1 MICPDCSQAEMTQ
14 KKETIRYEESGLSN
28 VVLKNIHVRHCPN
41 CGNQLVSIPNLS
53 GLHRYIAV
61 ALVLKP
67 ERVTPEEVS
76 YLRKSLGWSKAH
88 FARKLHVRPEQVSRW
103 ESKKK
108 PVPMS
113 VQGELLL
120 RTLVAMGQ
128 KIDDYKEHLE
138 EFASSQ
144 EAKPHLLSMFY
155 DHGNWQEN
163 AHALAC

>member
-1 MICPDCSQAEMTQ
+1 MICPDCKQAEMQ
-14 KKETIRYEESGLSN
+14 QNRETIRYEESGLSN
-28 VVLKNIHVRHCPN
+28 VVLKNIPIRHCPD

-53 GLHRYIAV
+53 GLHRYIAI

-76 YLRKSLGWSKAH
+76 FLRKSLGWSKAH
-88 FARKLHVRPEQVSRW
+88 FSRKLHVRPEQVSRW
-103 ESKKK
+103 ESKTK

-128 KIDDYKEHLE
+128 QIDDYKEHLE

-144 EAKPHLLSMFY
+144 TNKSHFFSMLY
-155 DHGNWQEN
+155 EHGDWQEN
-163 AHALAC
+163 NHAHAC